1 MGFLDKFMEVMGLSD
16 EVEDED
22 IDEQDEMEDARQSGS
37 RPRSSFRNNLIPI
50 SVPKQ
55 DALRVVLV
63 EPICFDDCQI
73 IADHLKA
80 KRSVIIN
87 LEALDLPTA
96 RRIIDFIGG
105 TAYAL
110 EGSMQ
115 KAGGSI
121 FVAVPSHVEIT
132 GDLLNIA
139 QPKEVI
145 PWINQI
151 QYDDEY
157 DY

>member
-1 MGFLDKFMEVMGLSD
+1 VGIFDKFMDVMGLGD
-16 EVEDED
+16 EVEEEIIEERED
-22 IDEQDEMEDARQSGS
+22 VQEDWGSSSRKAARSNKVV
-37 RPRSSFRNNLIPI
+37 PITSSAKD
-50 SVPKQ
+50 S
-55 DALRVVLV
+55 LRVVLV
-63 EPICFDDCQI
+63 EPTSFDDCQLI
-73 IADHLKA
+73 SDHLKA

-87 LEALDLPTA
+87 LEALDLQVA
-96 RRIIDFIGG
+96 RRIIDFVGG

-110 EGSMQ
+110 DGSMQ

-132 GDLLNIA
+132 GDLLNIS

-151 QYDDEY
+151 HHEDI
-157 DY
+157 

>member
-1 MGFLDKFMEVMGLSD
+1 MGFLDKFMKFMGIDD
-16 EVEDED
+16 EVEEEA
-22 IDEQDEMEDARQSGS
+22 IDEGAEEAEDWPGRSRRGS
-37 RPRSSFRNNLIPI
+37 SAKSSKVIPLPTTTKD
-50 SVPKQ
+50 S
-55 DALRVVLV
+55 LRVVLV

-73 IADHLKA
+73 ISDHLKA

-87 LEALDLPTA
+87 LEALDLPVA
-96 RRIIDFIGG
+96 RRIIDFVGG

-110 EGSMQ
+110 DGSMQ

-145 PWINQI
+145 PWINH
-151 QYDDEY
+151 QYDD
-157 DY
+157 